1 MALLLA
7 SVFACNPDGN
17 VPQRHGF
24 GERLA
29 NADTVTGA
37 ITFVLGIAALALVP
51 VEVQSD
57 GFSRFGDVRSAAFF
71 PILAAGATAVFS
83 LVLLVRGVLRAAPPV
98 AVDRPGRVLAVIAA
112 LAGAGALVFW
122 LGYIA
127 AAAALIA
134 ALSLA
139 FGNRKP
145 VVVAGLAL
153 VVPVAIYLLFNGVLD
168 VLLPPGPF

>member
-1 MALLLA
+1 
-7 SVFACNPDGN
+7 
-17 VPQRHGF
+17 VPQRHRF

-37 ITFVLGIAALALVP
+37 ITLGLGLAALALVP
-51 VEVQSD
+51 VEVQGD
-57 GFSRFGDVRSAAFF
+57 GFARFGDVRSAAFF
-71 PILAAGATAVFS
+71 PILAAGATALFS

-98 AVDRPGRVLAVIAA
+98 EVDRPGRVLAVIAA
-112 LAGAGALVFW
+112 LTGAIALVFW
-122 LGYIA
+122 LGYIV

-139 FGNRKP
+139 YGTRRP

-168 VLLPPGPF
+168 VLLPAGPF